1 MEAQLGVELF
11 WMIALGLLIGFVAY
25 FIYGDRGM
33 DLWPSTLTGTAGAV
47 ITGIIAAFFEFSLPL
62 VYAFLG
68 SVSIIFIA
76 NAFRQEDKPVFT
88 EIEKP

>member
-11 WMIALGLLIGFVAY
+11 WMAALGLLIGFAAY
-25 FIYGDRGM
+25 FIYGERGM
-33 DLWPSTLTGTAGAV
+33 GIWAST
-47 ITGIIAAFFEFSLPL
+47 ITGVASSVIVGVIAAFFEFTTPL

-88 EIEKP
+88 DVNKP

>member
-1 MEAQLGVELF
+1 MEAQFGVELF
-11 WMIALGLLIGFVAY
+11 WMIALGLLIGFAAY
-25 FIYGDRGM
+25 LIYGERGM
-33 DLWPSTLTGTAGAV
+33 GIWASTITGTAGSV
-47 ITGIIAAFFEFSLPL
+47 IVGTIASFLGFSTPL

-88 EIEKP
+88 DIKKP